1 MIIRPDSY
9 EVLALDYDGT
19 LADEGV
25 VSPDVLDGLTRFKAS
40 GRRLV
45 MVTGRE
51 LDDLTGIFPEADIFD
66 RIVAENGAVWYTPG
80 DGELRTAASAPDR
93 RFIERLR
100 RDGVSPLSVGKVVVA
115 TEKSQAQSVVT
126 AYRDL
131 GLDLDVILNRVS
143 LMVLPKGVN
152 KTSGFLGAL
161 GELNVRAENVIG
173 MGDAEN
179 DCDWLDG
186 CGCGVAVRNAIPEL
200 LETADV
206 ITWSPAGRGV
216 LEMIEELLA

>member
-25 VSPDVLDGLTRFKAS
+25 VSPEVLDGLTRFKAS

-51 LDDLTGIFPEADIFD
+51 LDDLTGLFPEADIFD

-80 DGELRTAASAPDR
+80 DGGLRTAASAPDR
-93 RFIERLR
+93 RFVERLR

-115 TEKSQAQSVVT
+115 TERSQEQSVVA

-143 LMVLPKGVN
+143 LMVLPRGVN
-152 KTSGFLGAL
+152 KTSGFLEAL
-161 GELNVRAENVIG
+161 DELNVRAENVIG

-179 DCDWLDG
+179 DCDWLGG

-200 LETADV
+200 LETADLV
-206 ITWSPAGRGV
+206 TWSPAGRGV

>member
-1 MIIRPDSY
+1 MLVRPDSY

-19 LADEGV
+19 LADDGV
-25 VSPDVLDGLTRFKAS
+25 VTPDVLDGLKRFKAS

-51 LDDLTGIFPEADIFD
+51 LDDLTSIFPEVDIFD

-80 DGELRTAASAPDR
+80 DGEPRTAASAPDR

-100 RDGVSPLSVGKVVVA
+100 RDGVTPLSVGKVVVA
-115 TEKSQAQSVVT
+115 TEKSQEARVVA
-126 AYRDL
+126 AYSEL
-131 GLDLDVILNRVS
+131 GLDLGVILNRVS
-143 LMVLPKGVN
+143 LMVLPNGVN
-152 KTSGFLGAL
+152 KSSGLLAVL
-161 GELNVRAENVIG
+161 GELNVRPENVIG

-179 DCDWLDG
+179 DCDWLVG
-186 CGCGVAVRNAIPEL
+186 CGCGAAVRNAIPAL

-206 ITWSPAGRGV
+206 ITWSPSGRGV